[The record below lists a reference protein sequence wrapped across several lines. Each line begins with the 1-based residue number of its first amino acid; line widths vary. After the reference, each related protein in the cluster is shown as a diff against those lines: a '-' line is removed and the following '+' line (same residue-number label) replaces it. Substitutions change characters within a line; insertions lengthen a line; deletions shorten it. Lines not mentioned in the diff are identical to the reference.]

1 MRLLLTLPLLVCLS
15 ACSLTPPLERPVAP
29 VPASF
34 PVVAATSASPAPANA
49 LGWRAMFGDP
59 RLQRLIDLALVNNR
73 DLRLATLNVEAAQA
87 QANIQRAA
95 RLPAVGLDGSRTRE
109 RALSA
114 DTSGQTSREVSQQS
128 GVNVTLSAFELDLF
142 GRMRALSDAAFAR
155 YLASEQGRDAAQIA
169 LVGAVAEAYFSQ
181 RLADEQLQLTERTLA
196 DWQQSL
202 ELARLLKQA
211 EQNSSLDVAQAEGQV
226 AQSEVDLQARR
237 RALAQADNALQLLV
251 GSELPGD
258 LPAGLPLERQ
268 SVITQLTAGLPADLL
283 LNRPD
288 LRQAEQMLVAANA
301 DIGAARAAFFP
312 QISLTAS
319 FGYASTS
326 LGSLFDPVGKVW
338 RFAPQISQPLF
349 QGGRLRAELRLTEV
363 RKSEAVVQY
372 ERAIQTAFR
381 EVADALAGTVTFDRQ
396 IEAQLRAVRA
406 AERRLQLS
414 DLRYRA
420 GVDGRLELLDA
431 QRQLLA
437 ARQTL
442 LELRRE
448 EISNQVAL
456 YKSLGGGLHER
467 DLLEIV
473 AVEAAQPPRYRPDGI
488 VHCDHGFG
496 GSHCV
501 RVGHRPR
508 DHLLRRIHVQYI

>member
-1 MRLLLTLPLLVCLS
+1 MRLLLTLPLIGCLT
-15 ACSLTPPLERPVAP
+15 ACSLTPPLQRPPAP
-29 VPASF
+29 VPSSF
-34 PVVAATSASPAPANA
+34 PATAQTPASGVPASA

-59 RLQRLIDLALVNNR
+59 RLQRLIDLALTNNR
-73 DLRLATLNVEAAQA
+73 DLRLAALNVEATRSMF
-87 QANIQRAA
+87 NIQQAT
-95 RLPAVGLDGSRTRE
+95 RLPSVSLDGSRTRE
-109 RALSA
+109 RAVA
-114 DTSGQTSREVSQQS
+114 PGNDGQSPREVSNQVA
-128 GVNVTLSAFELDLF
+128 VNVGTSAFELDLF
-142 GRMRALSDAAFAR
+142 GRVGSLSDAALAR

-169 LVGAVAEAYFSQ
+169 LVGAVAEAYFAQ
-181 RLADEQLQLTERTLA
+181 RLADEQLQLTEHTLA

-226 AQSEVDLQARR
+226 ALAEADREARR
-237 RALAQADNALQLLV
+237 RALARADNALQLLV

-268 SVITQLTAGLPADLL
+268 SVIAQLPAGLPADLL

-288 LRQAEQMLVAANA
+288 LRQAEQALVAANA

-326 LGSLFDPVGKVW
+326 LGGLFDPARQVW

-349 QGGRLRAELRLTEV
+349 QGGRLRAELRLAEV
-363 RKSEAVVQY
+363 RKSEAVAQY

-381 EVADALAGTVTFDRQ
+381 EVADTLAGTATFERQ
-396 IEAQLRAVRA
+396 TEAQLRAVTA
-406 AERRLQLS
+406 AKRRLYLS

-431 QRQLLA
+431 QRQLQVE
-437 ARQTL
+437 RQTL
-442 LELRRE
+442 LELRRA
-448 EISNQVAL
+448 EIANRVAL
-456 YKSLGGGLHER
+456 YKSLGGGLQE
-467 DLLEIV
+467 LNAPEIT
-473 AVEAAQPPRYRPDGI
+473 AVTKGQ
-488 VHCDHGFG
+488 
-496 GSHCV
+496 
-501 RVGHRPR
+501 
-508 DHLLRRIHVQYI
+508 

>member
-1 MRLLLTLPLLVCLS
+1 MRLLLILLLLACLS
-15 ACSLTPPLERPVAP
+15 ACSLTPILERPAAP
-29 VPASF
+29 VSASYPMVANAAASTLPASA
-34 PVVAATSASPAPANA
+34 V
-49 LGWRAMFGDP
+49 GWRAMFGDP
-59 RLQRLIDLALVNNR
+59 RLQRLIELALSNNR
-73 DLRLATLNVEAAQA
+73 DLRLATLNVQVAQA
-87 QANIQRAA
+87 QAHIQHAV
-95 RLPAVGLDGSRTRE
+95 RLPAVGLDGTRTRE
-109 RALSA
+109 RTQST
-114 DTSGQTSREVSQQS
+114 DGSGQARREVNKQT
-128 GVNVTLSAFELDLF
+128 GVSVALSAFELDLF

-155 YLASEQGRDAAQIA
+155 YLASKQGRDAAQVA
-169 LVGAVAEAYFSQ
+169 LVGAVAEAYFAQ

-196 DWQQSL
+196 DWRQSL

-211 EQNSSLDVAQAEGQV
+211 EQSSSLDVAQAEGQV
-226 AQSEVDLQARR
+226 ALAEADLEARR

-258 LPAGLPLERQ
+258 LPAALPLERQ
-268 SVITQLTAGLPADLL
+268 SVIAQLPAGLPAELL
-283 LNRPD
+283 LSRPD

-319 FGYASTS
+319 FGYASAS
-326 LGSLFDPVGKVW
+326 LGGLFDSARQVW

-363 RKSEAVVQY
+363 RKSEAVAHY
-372 ERAIQTAFR
+372 ERAIQAAFR
-381 EVADALAGTVTFDRQ
+381 EVADALAGIGTFERQ
-396 IEAQLRAVRA
+396 IEAQMRAVTA

-431 QRQLLA
+431 QRQLHA
-437 ARQTL
+437 ARQAL

-448 EISNQVAL
+448 EIANRVAL

-467 DLLEIV
+467 DVTKTAAV
-473 AVEAAQPPRYRPDGI
+473 AAA
-488 VHCDHGFG
+488 H
-496 GSHCV
+496 
-501 RVGHRPR
+501 
-508 DHLLRRIHVQYI
+508 

>member
-15 ACSLTPPLERPVAP
+15 ACSLTPTLERPVAP

-34 PVVAATSASPAPANA
+34 PMAAAAPTSPAPASA

-59 RLQRLIDLALVNNR
+59 RLQRLIDLSLANNR
-73 DLRLATLNVEAAQA
+73 DLRLATLNVQATQA
-87 QANIQRAA
+87 QANIQHAA
-95 RLPAVGLDGSRTRE
+95 RLPVVALEGAHTRE
-109 RALSA
+109 RTLGTESN
-114 DTSGQTSREVSQQS
+114 DKSSHEVSQQTGMS
-128 GVNVTLSAFELDLF
+128 VALSAFELDLF
-142 GRMRALSDAAFAR
+142 GRVRALSDAAFAR

-169 LVGAVAEAYFSQ
+169 LVGALAEAYFAQ

-226 AQSEVDLQARR
+226 ALAEADLEARR

-258 LPAGLPLERQ
+258 LPVGLPLERQ
-268 SVITQLTAGLPADLL
+268 SVIAQLPAGLPADLL

-326 LGSLFDPVGKVW
+326 LGSLFDPVGQVW

-349 QGGRLRAELRLTEV
+349 QGGRLRAELRLAEV
-363 RKSEAVVQY
+363 RKSEAVAQY

-381 EVADALAGTVTFDRQ
+381 EVSDALAGTFTFDRQ
-396 IEAQLRAVRA
+396 IEAQLRAVTA

-431 QRQLLA
+431 QRQLHA
-437 ARQTL
+437 ARQAL

-448 EISNQVAL
+448 EIANRVAL

-467 DLLEIV
+467 DFPEIV
-473 AVEAAQPPRYRPDGI
+473 AVRAAQAPQYRSGGV
-488 VHCDHGFG
+488 VHY
-496 GSHCV
+496 
-501 RVGHRPR
+501 GHRSGES
-508 DHLLRRIHVQYI
+508 Q

>member
-1 MRLLLTLPLLVCLS
+1 MRLLLTLPLLGCLT
-15 ACSLTPPLERPVAP
+15 ACSLTPTLQRPAAP
-29 VPASF
+29 VPLSF
-34 PVVAATSASPAPANA
+34 PMTATTQASTLPASA

-59 RLQRLIDLALVNNR
+59 RLQRLIELSLANNR
-73 DLRLATLNVEAAQA
+73 DLRLVTLNVEAAQA
-87 QANIQRAA
+87 QADIPRAA
-95 RLPAVGLDGSRTRE
+95 RLPAVGLDGMHTRE
-109 RALSA
+109 RALST
-114 DTSGQTSREVSQQS
+114 DTNGQTRREVSQQT
-128 GVNVTLSAFELDLF
+128 GVNVALSAFELDLF
-142 GRMRALSDAAFAR
+142 GRVRALSDAAFAR

-169 LVGAVAEAYFSQ
+169 LVGAVAEAYFAQ

-211 EQNSSLDVAQAEGQV
+211 DQNSSLDVAQAEGQV
-226 AQSEVDLQARR
+226 ALAEADLEARR
-237 RALAQADNALQLLV
+237 RARAQADNALQLLV

-258 LPAGLPLERQ
+258 LPPALPLERQ
-268 SVITQLTAGLPADLL
+268 PSIARLPAGLPADLL
-283 LNRPD
+283 LSRPD

-326 LGSLFDPVGKVW
+326 LGGLFDTARQVW

-349 QGGRLRAELRLTEV
+349 HGGRLRAELRLAEV
-363 RKSEAVVQY
+363 RKSEAVAQY

-381 EVADALAGTVTFDRQ
+381 EVADALVGTATFDRQ
-396 IEAQLRAVRA
+396 IEAQLRAVTA
-406 AERRLQLS
+406 AERRLSLS

-431 QRQLLA
+431 QRQLQA
-437 ARQTL
+437 ARQAL
-442 LELRRE
+442 LELRRA
-448 EISNQVAL
+448 EIANRVAL

-467 DLLEIV
+467 DRAEIA
-473 AVEAAQPPRYRPDGI
+473 AVTTAQ
-488 VHCDHGFG
+488 
-496 GSHCV
+496 
-501 RVGHRPR
+501 
-508 DHLLRRIHVQYI
+508 

>member
-1 MRLLLTLPLLVCLS
+1 MRLLLTLPLLGCLT
-15 ACSLTPPLERPVAP
+15 ACSLTPTLQRPAAP
-29 VPASF
+29 VPLSF
-34 PVVAATSASPAPANA
+34 PMTAATQASTLPASA

-59 RLQRLIDLALVNNR
+59 RLQRLIELSLANNR

-95 RLPAVGLDGSRTRE
+95 RLPAVGLDGMHTRE
-109 RALSA
+109 RALST
-114 DTSGQTSREVSQQS
+114 DTNGQTRREVSQQT
-128 GVNVTLSAFELDLF
+128 GVNVALSAFELDLF
-142 GRMRALSDAAFAR
+142 GRVRALSDAAFAR

-169 LVGAVAEAYFSQ
+169 LVGAVAEAYFTQ

-202 ELARLLKQA
+202 KLARLLKQA
-211 EQNSSLDVAQAEGQV
+211 DQNSSLDVAQAEGQV
-226 AQSEVDLQARR
+226 ALAEADLEARR
-237 RALAQADNALQLLV
+237 RARAQADNALQLLV

-258 LPAGLPLERQ
+258 LPPALPLERQ
-268 SVITQLTAGLPADLL
+268 PSIARLPAGLPADLL
-283 LNRPD
+283 LSRPD

-326 LGSLFDPVGKVW
+326 LGGLFDTARQVW

-349 QGGRLRAELRLTEV
+349 HGGRLRAELRLAEV
-363 RKSEAVVQY
+363 RKSEAVAQY

-381 EVADALAGTVTFDRQ
+381 EVADALAGTATFDRQ
-396 IEAQLRAVRA
+396 IEAQLRAVTA
-406 AERRLQLS
+406 AERRLSLS

-431 QRQLLA
+431 QRQLQA
-437 ARQTL
+437 ARQAL
-442 LELRRE
+442 LELRRA
-448 EISNQVAL
+448 EIANRVAL
-456 YKSLGGGLHER
+456 YKSLGGDLHER
-467 DLLEIV
+467 DRAEIA
-473 AVEAAQPPRYRPDGI
+473 AVTTAQ
-488 VHCDHGFG
+488 
-496 GSHCV
+496 
-501 RVGHRPR
+501 
-508 DHLLRRIHVQYI
+508 